1 MQLLPTRGRSGR
13 AWSRRCISSFRVE
26 MAKMKEEMRTDMVK
40 DLERREAELREEMA
54 GQLEKMETHIGRMCR
69 LESFKCD
76 MIYVHRWRRVMLS
89 FQDTIHA
96 SRNVASLHR
105 DQKTGECEGSYV
117 IIILK

>member
-1 MQLLPTRGRSGR
+1 MIILMNYL
-13 AWSRRCISSFRVE
+13 SRM

-69 LESFKCD
+69 LESFKCG
-76 MIYVHRWRRVMLS
+76 MKYAHRWRRVMLS
-89 FQDTIHA
+89 FQDTIDA
-96 SRNVASLHR
+96 FRNVASLHR